1 MLAELRTRSQITIPK
16 QIVVSLGLSEGD
28 QLDIFEKDGMVCMVP
43 VVTYPKKYVEE
54 LKKEVKELKKNIKSG
69 KQKVFNNID
78 DMISSLE
85 KDWMELCVSYSERF
99 KKHIL

>member
-16 QIVVSLGLSEGD
+16 QIVISLGLSEGD
-28 QLDIFEKDGMVCMVP
+28 QLEVFLFVGMVCMVP
-43 VVTYPKKYVEE
+43 VVTYPKKYVED

-85 KDWMELCVSYSERF
+85 KD
-99 KKHIL
+99 

>member
-1 MLAELRTRSQITIPK
+1 
-16 QIVVSLGLSEGD
+16 VVPLGLSEGD

-43 VVTYPKKYVEE
+43 VVTYPKKYVED

-78 DMISSLE
+78 DMITSLE
-85 KDWMELCVSYSERF
+85 ND
-99 KKHIL
+99 

>member
-16 QIVVSLGLSEGD
+16 QIVISLGLSEGD
-28 QLDIFEKDGMVCMVP
+28 QLEIFEKDGMVCMVP
-43 VVTYPKKYVEE
+43 VVTYPKKYIED

-69 KQKVFNNID
+69 KQITFNNVD

-85 KDWMELCVSYSERF
+85 ND
-99 KKHIL
+99 